1 MDREN
6 SWEGNTPPR
15 RQTALAL
22 AIVVAAALLFASPI
36 LQSGKL
42 PAGTDAAFHA
52 QLADGVFRGLQ
63 DGHVYPRWISEA
75 NLGYG
80 SAALIN
86 YGPLSSYAVALVAAS
101 GPSVIAAMKG
111 VAILSALCAGLAFYA
126 CARSFA
132 PPLPSALAAAFYVML
147 PSHVLELYDRFGFA
161 AFNAFVWPP
170 LLVRFVRELD
180 ADCRYGAWAAFVLAY
195 AGLLLTHIAVAYAAL
210 FIIVPYALGL
220 CRRRRSW
227 RLVAVVGTG
236 GLAATLVAAA
246 YVWPLLAERG
256 FTHADRLL
264 EFRWA
269 QWSRNFAFAPGR
281 AAADR
286 FADPGLIS
294 ALVVVAAAIPFLSRS
309 RANEGWL
316 LALLSGLAIFLQLPV
331 SSFLWASIPGMP
343 AILFP
348 WRFQAF
354 QGLFAGLVVACA
366 LAQSPTR
373 LARCVIGAAVLAA
386 VAHAA
391 TLTGSRPYSLDQAAF
406 ERGRLAERVQREHIP
421 VQVPKIRPLEGATVA
436 DDRERAW
443 LDGDGGVAVIEWSSH
458 VRRLAV
464 ESEAPRMLGL
474 RTFFFPGWEARLDGA
489 PVEISPDS
497 HWGVIALLVP
507 PGRHEI
513 EVRFRN
519 TRVRTAGAV
528 ASSLTLLGLG
538 GGGLAA
544 YRRRHQAGL
553 RAL

>member
-1 MDREN
+1 MDCESSRE
-6 SWEGNTPPR
+6 GGTPPR

-22 AIVVAAALLFASPI
+22 VIVVGATLLFAWPI

-52 QLADGVFRGLQ
+52 QLADGVLRGLR

-75 NLGYG
+75 NRGYG

-86 YGPLSSYAVALVAAS
+86 YGPLSAYVVALVSTS
-101 GPSVIAAMKG
+101 GPSVITAMKG

-126 CARSFA
+126 CARSIA
-132 PPLPSALAAAFYVML
+132 PPLPSALAASFYVML
-147 PSHVLELYDRFGFA
+147 PAHVLELYDRFGFA
-161 AFNAFVWPP
+161 AFTAFVWPP
-170 LLVRFVRELD
+170 LLVKFVRDLD
-180 ADCRYGAWAAFVLAY
+180 SDCRYGAWTAFVLAY
-195 AGLLLTHIAVAYAAL
+195 AALLLTHVAVAYAAL
-210 FIIVPYALGL
+210 FVIVPYVLGL
-220 CRRRRSW
+220 SLRRRSW
-227 RLVAVVGTG
+227 RLVGVVGAG
-236 GLAATLVAAA
+236 GLAAMLVAAA
-246 YVWPLLAERG
+246 YIWPLLAERG

-269 QWSRNFAFAPGR
+269 QWHQNFAFAAGR

-294 ALVVVAAAIPFLSRS
+294 GLLVAAVAIPFLSRT
-309 RANEGWL
+309 RTNEGWL
-316 LALLSGLAIFLQLPV
+316 LALLCALAMILQLPV

-366 LAQSPTR
+366 LAQSPNR
-373 LARCVIGAAVLAA
+373 LARWVIGAAVFAA

-391 TLTGSRPYSLDQAAF
+391 GLTGSRPYSLDQAAF

-421 VQVPKIRPLEGATVA
+421 VQVAKIGSFEGAGPTGE
-436 DDRERAW
+436 RERAW
-443 LDGDGGVAVIEWSSH
+443 LDGDGSVSVIEWSSH
-458 VRRLAV
+458 MRRLAV
-464 ESEAPRMLGL
+464 DTEAPRMLAL
-474 RTFFFPGWEARLDGA
+474 HTFFFPGWEARIDGT
-489 PVEISPDS
+489 PVEIAPDGRS
-497 HWGVIALLVP
+497 GVIVLAVP

-528 ASSLTLLGLG
+528 ASWLTLLGLG
-538 GGGLAA
+538 CGGLVAH
-544 YRRRHQAGL
+544 RRRHPAG
-553 RAL
+553 RRGQ